1 MGIINVTPD
10 SFYAGSRESETEG
23 LIRKAGQMIE
33 EGADI
38 LDIGGQST
46 RPGSTRILEDEECQ
60 RVLPAIKAIHSTF
73 PEIVI
78 SIDTFYS
85 SVAKAAVEAGA
96 VMVNDISAGDLDSR
110 MIPTVAALGVPYVIM
125 HMKGDPQ
132 TMKDL
137 CQYEDVSAEVLD
149 YLVKKVFQC
158 REAGIKDIIID
169 PGFGF
174 AKNASQNFRL
184 LADLASL
191 KMTGCPILAGLS
203 RKSMV
208 YKTLG
213 ISPEESLSGTIALNT
228 LALDHGADIL
238 RVHDVREAA
247 VLIRLMEVY
256 KKAAP

>member
-10 SFYAGSRESETEG
+10 SFYAGSRESEKEG
-23 LIRKAGQMIE
+23 LIRKAEQMIV

-46 RPGSTRILEDEECQ
+46 RPGSSRISEDEEYQ
-60 RVLPAIKAIHSTF
+60 RVLPAIEAIHSRF

-96 VMVNDISAGDLDSR
+96 TMVNDISAGHLDEM
-110 MIPTVAALGVPYVIM
+110 MIPTVAALGVPFVIM

-137 CQYEDVSAEVLD
+137 CQYDDVSAEVLD
-149 YLVKKVFQC
+149 ALAKKVFQC
-158 REAGIKDIIID
+158 REAGIKDVIVD

-174 AKNASQNFRL
+174 AKNTSQNFRL

-191 KMTGCPILAGLS
+191 KMTGCPVLAGLS

-213 ISPEESLSGTIALNT
+213 ISPEESLNGTIALNT
-228 LALDHGADIL
+228 LALEHGADIL
-238 RVHDVREAA
+238 RVHDVREAVA
-247 VLIRLMEVY
+247 LIKLMDAY